1 MWSTDQSVTFAD
13 RYMSVKRK
21 VDYINGYA
29 VIDLASLTMS
39 MILLTS
45 ILINLISRS
54 FQCEFAS
61 QKNYTIGL
69 TIQAQQHRRQ
79 KEDYWIRKLG
89 TATPYGCNDKLD
101 GIGILCSPTCISVN
115 VINIFNSSPRHY
127 TSPILVVPIRISLI
141 QGCC

>member
-13 RYMSVKRK
+13 WYMSVKRK
-21 VDYINGYA
+21 VNCTNGYE
-29 VIDLASLTMS
+29 VIDPVSLTMLI
-39 MILLTS
+39 ILFTS
-45 ILINLISRS
+45 ILINLIIRS

-79 KEDYWIRKLG
+79 KEDYWILQHPMVVMTNLMAQASYVACR
-89 TATPYGCNDKLD
+89 
-101 GIGILCSPTCISVN
+101 SVN
-115 VINIFNSSPRHY
+115 VMNNFNSSPRHY

>member
-1 MWSTDQSVTFAD
+1 MWFTDQSVTFAD

-29 VIDLASLTMS
+29 VIDLASLTML

-79 KEDYWIRKLG
+79 KEDYWIPKLG

-101 GIGILCSPTCISVN
+101 GIGILCSPTSISVN
-115 VINIFNSSPRHY
+115 VMNMFNSYSRHY